1 MAFYPASSSS
11 PRQLSL
17 DLDLD
22 DAPSAHSADSG
33 VKRSVIFP
41 KNIQIFN
48 VPEFQRQVSQLFDPL
63 NINIEF
69 RVTRQNRL
77 EMRWSFPQE
86 AIQYNHADARSD
98 LTRIGGR
105 VFRLKKMRLLKRWF
119 YLLLVRAIRHICPVV
134 DGYCAP
140 LITNFIK

>member
-1 MAFYPASSSS
+1 MTSYPVSLSS

-17 DLDLD
+17 DLDLE
-22 DAPSAHSADSG
+22 DAPAAHTADSG

-48 VPEFQRQVSQLFDPL
+48 VPEFQRQVSQLFNPL

-69 RVTRQNRL
+69 RVTRHNRL

-86 AIQYNHADARSD
+86 AIQYNLSNARSNSHQ
-98 LTRIGGR
+98 LA
-105 VFRLKKMRLLKRWF
+105 RLSPEENAAF
-119 YLLLVRAIRHICPVV
+119 ETLVLSFAGSSH
-134 DGYCAP
+134 
-140 LITNFIK
+140 

>member
-17 DLDLD
+17 ALDLD
-22 DAPSAHSADSG
+22 DAPSVHSADSG

-86 AIQYNHADARSD
+86 AIQYNHSDARAESYQ
-98 LTRIGGR
+98 RA
-105 VFRLKKMRLLKRWF
+105 RLSPEENAAF
-119 YLLLVRAIRHICPVV
+119 ETLVLSFAGSSH
-134 DGYCAP
+134 
-140 LITNFIK
+140 

>member
-1 MAFYPASSSS
+1 MALYPASSSF
-11 PRQLSL
+11 PHQLSL
-17 DLDLD
+17 DLDLE
-22 DAPSAHSADSG
+22 DALSVDMVDGG

-86 AIQYNHADARSD
+86 AIQYNYADARSD
-98 LTRIGGR
+98 PHQRTRLSPEENAA
-105 VFRLKKMRLLKRWF
+105 FET
-119 YLLLVRAIRHICPVV
+119 LVLSFAGSSH
-134 DGYCAP
+134 
-140 LITNFIK
+140 

>member
-1 MAFYPASSSS
+1 MAFCPASSSS

-17 DLDLD
+17 DLDLE
-22 DAPSAHSADSG
+22 DAPSALSADSG

-48 VPEFQRQVSQLFDPL
+48 VPEFQRQVSQLFEPL

-86 AIQYNHADARSD
+86 AIQYNHSNARSD
-98 LTRIGGR
+98 SYQLA
-105 VFRLKKMRLLKRWF
+105 RLSPEENAAF
-119 YLLLVRAIRHICPVV
+119 ETLVLSFAGSSH
-134 DGYCAP
+134 
-140 LITNFIK
+140 

>member
-17 DLDLD
+17 DLDLE
-22 DAPSAHSADSG
+22 DASSAHSADAG
-33 VKRSVIFP
+33 VKRSVVFP
-41 KNIQIFN
+41 KNIRIFN

-86 AIQYNHADARSD
+86 AIQYNYSDAHSD
-98 LTRIGGR
+98 SYQQ
-105 VFRLKKMRLLKRWF
+105 VRLSAEENAAF
-119 YLLLVRAIRHICPVV
+119 ETLVLSFAGSSH
-134 DGYCAP
+134 
-140 LITNFIK
+140 

>member
-17 DLDLD
+17 DLDLE
-22 DAPSAHSADSG
+22 DAPSAHSADRG

-48 VPEFQRQVSQLFDPL
+48 VLEFQRQVSQLFDPL

-86 AIQYNHADARSD
+86 AVQYNHEDVRSEPHQRARLSPEENAAFE
-98 LTRIGGR
+98 T
-105 VFRLKKMRLLKRWF
+105 
-119 YLLLVRAIRHICPVV
+119 LVLSFAGSSH
-134 DGYCAP
+134 
-140 LITNFIK
+140 

>member
-1 MAFYPASSSS
+1 MAFYPASSSL

-17 DLDLD
+17 DLDLE
-22 DAPSAHSADSG
+22 DAPSAHSADRS

-48 VPEFQRQVSQLFDPL
+48 VSEFQRQVSQLFDPL

-86 AIQYNHADARSD
+86 AIQYTHADARPNPHLRAHLSPEENAAFE
-98 LTRIGGR
+98 T
-105 VFRLKKMRLLKRWF
+105 
-119 YLLLVRAIRHICPVV
+119 LVLSFAGSSH
-134 DGYCAP
+134 
-140 LITNFIK
+140 

>member
-1 MAFYPASSSS
+1 MASYLASSSS

-17 DLDLD
+17 DLDLE
-22 DAPSAHSADSG
+22 DAPSAHSADNG

-48 VPEFQRQVSQLFDPL
+48 VPEFQRQVSQLFSPL

-86 AIQYNHADARSD
+86 SIQYNHSDTRPDSHQRARLSPEENAAFET
-98 LTRIGGR
+98 L
-105 VFRLKKMRLLKRWF
+105 VFSFSGLS
-119 YLLLVRAIRHICPVV
+119 H
-134 DGYCAP
+134 
-140 LITNFIK
+140 

>member
-1 MAFYPASSSS
+1 MALDSASTSS

-17 DLDLD
+17 DLDLE
-22 DAPSAHSADSG
+22 DAPTAYSADCG

-69 RVTRQNRL
+69 RVTRQNRV

-86 AIQYNHADARSD
+86 AIQYNHLDARAESHQ
-98 LTRIGGR
+98 RGR
-105 VFRLKKMRLLKRWF
+105 LSPEENAAFET
-119 YLLLVRAIRHICPVV
+119 LVLSFAGATH
-134 DGYCAP
+134 
-140 LITNFIK
+140 

>member
-1 MAFYPASSSS
+1 MAFNSLPSLSF

-22 DAPSAHSADSG
+22 DVDVSHLKDSA

-69 RVTRQNRL
+69 RVTRHNRL
-77 EMRWSFPQE
+77 EMCWSFPQE
-86 AIQYNHADARSD
+86 AIH
-98 LTRIGGR
+98 
-105 VFRLKKMRLLKRWF
+105 
-119 YLLLVRAIRHICPVV
+119 YLSLIHI
-134 DGYCAP
+134 
-140 LITNFIK
+140 

>member
-1 MAFYPASSSS
+1 MAFYSASSSS

-17 DLDLD
+17 DLDLE
-22 DAPSAHSADSG
+22 DAPSALSADSG

-48 VPEFQRQVSQLFDPL
+48 VPEFQRQVSQLFEPL

-86 AIQYNHADARSD
+86 AIQYNHSNARSD
-98 LTRIGGR
+98 SYQLA
-105 VFRLKKMRLLKRWF
+105 RLSPEENAAFETLFLSF
-119 YLLLVRAIRHICPVV
+119 AGSSH
-134 DGYCAP
+134 
-140 LITNFIK
+140 

>member
-1 MAFYPASSSS
+1 MASYLASSSS

-17 DLDLD
+17 DLDLE
-22 DAPSAHSADSG
+22 DAPSADLADSG

-77 EMRWSFPQE
+77 EMRWSFPRE
-86 AIQYNHADARSD
+86 AIQYNHSNARSD
-98 LTRIGGR
+98 SQQLA
-105 VFRLKKMRLLKRWF
+105 RLSPEENAAF
-119 YLLLVRAIRHICPVV
+119 ETLVLSFVGSSH
-134 DGYCAP
+134 
-140 LITNFIK
+140 

>member
-1 MAFYPASSSS
+1 MAFYRASSSS

-17 DLDLD
+17 DLDLEG
-22 DAPSAHSADSG
+22 ALPVHSEGEG

-48 VPEFQRQVSQLFDPL
+48 VPEFERQVSQLFDPL

-77 EMRWSFPQE
+77 EMRWSFPHE
-86 AIQYNHADARSD
+86 AIQYNHSDARSD
-98 LTRIGGR
+98 SHQRA
-105 VFRLKKMRLLKRWF
+105 RLSPEENAAF
-119 YLLLVRAIRHICPVV
+119 ETLVLSFAGSSH
-134 DGYCAP
+134 
-140 LITNFIK
+140 

>member
-1 MAFYPASSSS
+1 MAFFPASSSS

-17 DLDLD
+17 DLDLQ
-22 DAPSAHSADSG
+22 DAPSAHSADSV

-48 VPEFQRQVSQLFDPL
+48 VLEFQRQVSLLFDPL

-86 AIQYNHADARSD
+86 AIQYNHSYARFDSYQ
-98 LTRIGGR
+98 RA
-105 VFRLKKMRLLKRWF
+105 RLSPEENAAF
-119 YLLLVRAIRHICPVV
+119 ET
-134 DGYCAP
+134 
-140 LITNFIK
+140 LILSFAGSSH

>member
-1 MAFYPASSSS
+1 
-11 PRQLSL
+11 
-17 DLDLD
+17 
-22 DAPSAHSADSG
+22 
-33 VKRSVIFP
+33 
-41 KNIQIFN
+41 
-48 VPEFQRQVSQLFDPL
+48 
-63 NINIEF
+63 
-69 RVTRQNRL
+69 
-77 EMRWSFPQE
+77 MR
-86 AIQYNHADARSD
+86 A

>member
-1 MAFYPASSSS
+1 MVFYSASSSS

-17 DLDLD
+17 DLDLED
-22 DAPSAHSADSG
+22 VPSAHLADSG

-63 NINIEF
+63 NIDIEF

-77 EMRWSFPQE
+77 EMRWLFPQE
-86 AIQYNHADARSD
+86 AIQYNHADSRSEPHQPARLSPEENAAFE
-98 LTRIGGR
+98 T
-105 VFRLKKMRLLKRWF
+105 
-119 YLLLVRAIRHICPVV
+119 LVLSFAGSSH
-134 DGYCAP
+134 
-140 LITNFIK
+140 

>member
-1 MAFYPASSSS
+1 MASYPASSSS

-17 DLDLD
+17 DLDLE

-48 VPEFQRQVSQLFDPL
+48 VPEFQRQVSQLFEPL

-86 AIQYNHADARSD
+86 AIQYNHSNARSD
-98 LTRIGGR
+98 SYQLA
-105 VFRLKKMRLLKRWF
+105 RLSPEENAAF
-119 YLLLVRAIRHICPVV
+119 ETLVLSFA
-134 DGYCAP
+134 G
-140 LITNFIK
+140 

>member
-1 MAFYPASSSS
+1 MAFNSASSSS
-11 PRQLSL
+11 PRQLLL
-17 DLDLD
+17 DLDLE
-22 DAPSAHSADSG
+22 DAPPALSADSG

-48 VPEFQRQVSQLFDPL
+48 VPEFQRQVSELFEPL

-86 AIQYNHADARSD
+86 AIQYNHSNVRSD
-98 LTRIGGR
+98 SHQLA
-105 VFRLKKMRLLKRWF
+105 RLSPEENAAF
-119 YLLLVRAIRHICPVV
+119 ETLVLSFAGSSH
-134 DGYCAP
+134 
-140 LITNFIK
+140 

>member
-77 EMRWSFPQE
+77 EMRWSFPQDAGFIFCWFQPLGISAWPLA
-86 AIQYNHADARSD
+86 AIAR
-98 LTRIGGR
+98 R
-105 VFRLKKMRLLKRWF
+105 
-119 YLLLVRAIRHICPVV
+119 
-134 DGYCAP
+134 
-140 LITNFIK
+140 

>member
-1 MAFYPASSSS
+1 MALYPASSPS

-17 DLDLD
+17 DLDLE
-22 DAPSAHSADSG
+22 DAPSALSADSG

-48 VPEFQRQVSQLFDPL
+48 VPEFQRQVSQLFEPL

-86 AIQYNHADARSD
+86 AIHYNQKGARQRAEISREESAAFE
-98 LTRIGGR
+98 T
-105 VFRLKKMRLLKRWF
+105 
-119 YLLLVRAIRHICPVV
+119 LVLSFPGASH
-134 DGYCAP
+134 
-140 LITNFIK
+140 

>member
-17 DLDLD
+17 DLDLE
-22 DAPSAHSADSG
+22 DAPSAHSADRG

-48 VPEFQRQVSQLFDPL
+48 VPEFQRLVSQLFDPL

-86 AIQYNHADARSD
+86 AIQYNHADGLSEPRQRARLSPEENAAFE
-98 LTRIGGR
+98 T
-105 VFRLKKMRLLKRWF
+105 
-119 YLLLVRAIRHICPVV
+119 LVLSFAGSSH
-134 DGYCAP
+134 
-140 LITNFIK
+140 

>member
-1 MAFYPASSSS
+1 MALYPASSSF
-11 PRQLSL
+11 PHQLSL
-17 DLDLD
+17 DLDLE
-22 DAPSAHSADSG
+22 DALSVDMVDGG

-63 NINIEF
+63 NIDIEF

-86 AIQYNHADARSD
+86 AIQYNHLDARSD
-98 LTRIGGR
+98 SHQGTRLSPEENAA
-105 VFRLKKMRLLKRWF
+105 FET
-119 YLLLVRAIRHICPVV
+119 LVLSFSGLSH
-134 DGYCAP
+134 
-140 LITNFIK
+140 

>member
-1 MAFYPASSSS
+1 MASNPIYSPSI

-22 DAPSAHSADSG
+22 DVGVNHPRDSG
-33 VKRSVIFP
+33 VQRSVLFP

-48 VPEFQRQVSQLFDPL
+48 VPEFQRQVSKLFDPL

-69 RVTRQNRL
+69 RITRHNRL

-86 AIQYNHADARSD
+86 TIHHNQKGAGQGAKISREESAAFE
-98 LTRIGGR
+98 T
-105 VFRLKKMRLLKRWF
+105 
-119 YLLLVRAIRHICPVV
+119 LVLSFAGASH
-134 DGYCAP
+134 
-140 LITNFIK
+140 

>member
-1 MAFYPASSSS
+1 MASYPASSSS

-17 DLDLD
+17 DLDLE
-22 DAPSAHSADSG
+22 DAPSALSADSV

-48 VPEFQRQVSQLFDPL
+48 VPEFQRQVSQLFEPL

-86 AIQYNHADARSD
+86 AIQYNLS
-98 LTRIGGR
+98 LI
-105 VFRLKKMRLLKRWF
+105 
-119 YLLLVRAIRHICPVV
+119 HI
-134 DGYCAP
+134 
-140 LITNFIK
+140 

>member
-17 DLDLD
+17 DLDLK
-22 DAPSAHSADSG
+22 DAPSALPADSG

-48 VPEFQRQVSQLFDPL
+48 VPEFQRQVSQLFEPL

-77 EMRWSFPQE
+77 EMCWSFPQE
-86 AIQYNHADARSD
+86 AIQYNHSNARSESYQ
-98 LTRIGGR
+98 LA
-105 VFRLKKMRLLKRWF
+105 RLSPEENAAF
-119 YLLLVRAIRHICPVV
+119 ETLVLSFAGSSH
-134 DGYCAP
+134 
-140 LITNFIK
+140 

>member
-1 MAFYPASSSS
+1 MASYSAPLSS
-11 PRQLSL
+11 PHQLSL
-17 DLDLD
+17 GLELE

-48 VPEFQRQVSQLFDPL
+48 VPEFQRQVSKLFDPL

-86 AIQYNHADARSD
+86 AIQYNHPDTRSVP
-98 LTRIGGR
+98 RQR
-105 VFRLKKMRLLKRWF
+105 PRLSPEENVAF
-119 YLLLVRAIRHICPVV
+119 ETLVLSFPGSSH
-134 DGYCAP
+134 
-140 LITNFIK
+140 

>member
-1 MAFYPASSSS
+1 MAFYSASSSS

-17 DLDLD
+17 DLDLE
-22 DAPSAHSADSG
+22 DAPSALSADSG

-48 VPEFQRQVSQLFDPL
+48 VPEFQRQVSQLFEPL

-86 AIQYNHADARSD
+86 AIQYNHSNARFDSYQ
-98 LTRIGGR
+98 LA
-105 VFRLKKMRLLKRWF
+105 RLSPEENAAF
-119 YLLLVRAIRHICPVV
+119 ETLVLSFAGSSH
-134 DGYCAP
+134 
-140 LITNFIK
+140 

>member
-17 DLDLD
+17 DLDLEV
-22 DAPSAHSADSG
+22 APSDLPADSS

-48 VPEFQRQVSQLFDPL
+48 VTEFQRQVSQLFEPL

-86 AIQYNHADARSD
+86 AIQYNHSNARSD
-98 LTRIGGR
+98 SYQLA
-105 VFRLKKMRLLKRWF
+105 RLSPEENAAF
-119 YLLLVRAIRHICPVV
+119 ETLVLSFAGSSH
-134 DGYCAP
+134 
-140 LITNFIK
+140 

>member
-1 MAFYPASSSS
+1 MAFHPASSPS

-17 DLDLD
+17 DLNLE
-22 DAPSAHSADSG
+22 DAPSAISADSG

-63 NINIEF
+63 HINIEF

-77 EMRWSFPQE
+77 EMCWSFPQE
-86 AIQYNHADARSD
+86 AIQYNHSDARSGSD
-98 LTRIGGR
+98 RWA
-105 VFRLKKMRLLKRWF
+105 RLSPEENAAF
-119 YLLLVRAIRHICPVV
+119 ETLVLSFAGSSH
-134 DGYCAP
+134 
-140 LITNFIK
+140 